1 MQEDLS
7 LIVMHTTDLV
17 SRLHDRF
24 GGPVTLFIRVKVPD
38 SIWLTNRR
46 LGISTFIVLW
56 DRIAG
61 LLVEVEAVVIGVVSL
76 WEEGTKGRVLTHLPL
91 RGPLGHVALEARY

>member
-76 WEEGTKGRVLTHLPL
+76 WKKVPRVEFSPTFMLLWKRDTKGVD
-91 RGPLGHVALEARY
+91 